1 MIFYKRSC
9 YANTFKGAH
18 EYAYFLKLYIILYF
32 RASFQLFTNILTSFK
47 EGDFISTRKQT
58 TENSPKLEKVFIYA
72 DQNCL
77 LENFQISPLQR
88 ISVMK
93 KTVYL
98 GLFIFETS

>member
-18 EYAYFLKLYIILYF
+18 EHAYFLKLYIILYF

-58 TENSPKLEKVFIYA
+58 AEILT
-72 DQNCL
+72 
-77 LENFQISPLQR
+77 
-88 ISVMK
+88 
-93 KTVYL
+93 
-98 GLFIFETS
+98 